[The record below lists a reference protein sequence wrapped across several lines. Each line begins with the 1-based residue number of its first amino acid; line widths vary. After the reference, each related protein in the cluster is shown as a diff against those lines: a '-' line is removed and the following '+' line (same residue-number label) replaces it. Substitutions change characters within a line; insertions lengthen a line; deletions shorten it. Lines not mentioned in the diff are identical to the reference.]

1 MTVLLSESAYPNH
14 LVNKNIKCT
23 MKNLIKFFVSLLLL
37 ASCTTKSPT
46 LSELPKSETDPL
58 PSWNEGTSKSVIID
72 FVTKTTTSGNS
83 DFTPEADRIAVFD
96 NDGTLWA
103 EQPMYFQL
111 AYAIDFIKKES
122 ENHPEWKKKEPF
134 KSLLEDDIKHVME
147 GGEKALFEIM
157 MVSHAGMTS
166 DEFQKSVSDWL
177 NSATHP
183 KTGKPYNQMIYQPM
197 VELLE
202 YLRANGYKTF
212 IVSGGGIDFMRVW
225 AENAYAIPPYQ
236 VIGSSIKSKYEIVDG
251 MPVITKLPELN
262 FIDDKAGKPVG
273 IYQHI
278 GKRPILAVG
287 NSDGDYEML
296 QYVTTGE
303 GARLGMF
310 IHHTD
315 SIREFAYDRDSH
327 IGKLLKG
334 LDDAP
339 QNNWLI
345 VDMKSDWNK
354 IFNFK

>member
-1 MTVLLSESAYPNH
+1 
-14 LVNKNIKCT
+14 
-23 MKNLIKFFVSLLLL
+23 MKNFIPIFVIFLFL

-58 PSWNEGTSKSVIID
+58 PSWNEGISKSVIID

-83 DFTPEADRIAVFD
+83 DFIPEEDRIAVFD

-111 AYAIDFIKKES
+111 AYAIDFVKKES

-134 KSLLEDDIKHVME
+134 KSLLDGDIQHVME
-147 GGEKALFEIM
+147 GGEKSLFEIIM
-157 MVSHAGMTS
+157 ASHAGMTS

-197 VELLE
+197 VELLD
-202 YLRANGYKTF
+202 YLRANGFKTF

-225 AENAYAIPPYQ
+225 AEKAYAIPPYQ
-236 VIGSSIKSKYEIVDG
+236 VIGSSIKSKYEMVDG

-278 GKRPILAVG
+278 GKRPIMAAG

-296 QYVTTGE
+296 QYVTSGE
-303 GARLGMF
+303 GPRLGMF
-310 IHHTD
+310 VHHTD
-315 SIREFAYDRDSH
+315 SIREFSYDRDSH
-327 IGKLLKG
+327 IGKLSKG

-345 VDMKSDWNK
+345 IDMKSDWNK
-354 IFNFK
+354 VFNFK